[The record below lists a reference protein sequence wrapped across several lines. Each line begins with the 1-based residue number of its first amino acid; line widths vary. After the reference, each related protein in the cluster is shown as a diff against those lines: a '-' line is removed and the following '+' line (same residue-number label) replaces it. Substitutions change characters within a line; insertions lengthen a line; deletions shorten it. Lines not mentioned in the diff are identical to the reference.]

1 MKMSYRDRMIALI
14 VIVVALVLAGVFA
27 IVKPLTTKISTNKA
41 SLASVTAEKEEIEN
55 TISKIDGLGDTIK
68 SEYNESKA
76 FAENFT
82 DSRETYQADQF
93 IQEYFNNNSV
103 EVLSVTANEATNET
117 IDFYSYTPN
126 VVTYP
131 LLEAADI
138 NGTIAEETAEKL
150 KTSTVLAS
158 LESQEVEVY
167 SLDIQF
173 YTKKDDILAL
183 IDDLKNLDENILI
196 TNLEIE
202 DYTFAEDEKDNSL
215 KGYSEGNMTIN
226 FYVLQPLDEPVLN

>member
-1 MKMSYRDRMIALI
+1 MSYRDRMIALI

-27 IVKPLTTKISTNKA
+27 IVKPITTKISTNKA

-183 IDDLKNLDENILI
+183 IDDLKSLDENILI
-196 TNLEIE
+196 TNLEID
-202 DYTFAEDEKDNSL
+202 DYTFAEDEKDTSL